1 MYWKHS
7 WKQECYFR
15 KGFTPFWTTTSLS
28 IASCANV
35 FPINDDKNTFAPQWG
50 DSLFEETDEILFSI
64 AVSRDYFSKFSLSQK
79 SQLVFQW
86 NLWKS
91 IEIQMRFNKKFGL
104 ILRPKPKAAMSWNA
118 MPILPKALGI
128 CVLRS
133 CTVYTLFHIW
143 SLLLNLA
150 LINLCLL

>member
-1 MYWKHS
+1 MRKSS

-15 KGFTPFWTTTSLS
+15 KGFTPLWTTTSLS

-50 DSLFEETDEILFSI
+50 DSLFEEADEILFSI

-79 SQLVFQW
+79 SQLVVQW

-91 IEIQMRFNKKFGL
+91 MKIQMRFNKKFGL
-104 ILRPKPKAAMSWNA
+104 ILRPKPKVAMSWNT
-118 MPILPKALGI
+118 MPNTAKSIRHM
-128 CVLRS
+128 CVTKL
-133 CTVYTLFHIW
+133 YTLFHIW

-150 LINLCLL
+150 FINCLI